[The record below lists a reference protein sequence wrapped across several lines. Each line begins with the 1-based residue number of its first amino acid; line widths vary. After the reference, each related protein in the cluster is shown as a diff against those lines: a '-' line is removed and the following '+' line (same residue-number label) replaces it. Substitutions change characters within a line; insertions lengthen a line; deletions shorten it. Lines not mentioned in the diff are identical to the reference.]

1 MTTVQEIHNKIKI
14 TIPKRHDLILSNV
27 YNRDF
32 FSAFDLKDFH
42 IEHVGIDE
50 PIVPI
55 KMDET
60 GSIVTIVSQDKE
72 GGPDLADELL
82 GPETIPN
89 GYSDLPLDKNMIK
102 PNNTTLD
109 DDRTLDED
117 EVDDDD
123 DLDDNRP
130 KQTGGIGFL
139 ENLQYYAHKYM
150 IKPIRDKMYGQSSN
164 NDNAIETN
172 KGDELTDPGIPN
184 RDIVIVFPRKHNSIV
199 DYSTTTSSISA
210 YNSGSTQA
218 DTLDKFQKMT
228 KDDLPSIYHFPH
240 TGIDYLTLEHILKD
254 LLIQFVFFNQE
265 DVVITQIRREFI
277 YEIQGRYILLDGESI
292 EKLSD
297 DETTM
302 KEQMTVSNKAI
313 LQLVYDLLD
322 KKDRDVVVGLAEIRG
337 TSIYQMLYRLETDNI
352 LEWV

>member
-102 PNNTTLD
+102 PN
-109 DDRTLDED
+109 
-117 EVDDDD
+117 
-123 DLDDNRP
+123 
-130 KQTGGIGFL
+130 
-139 ENLQYYAHKYM
+139 
-150 IKPIRDKMYGQSSN
+150 
-164 NDNAIETN
+164 
-172 KGDELTDPGIPN
+172 
-184 RDIVIVFPRKHNSIV
+184 
-199 DYSTTTSSISA
+199 
-210 YNSGSTQA
+210 
-218 DTLDKFQKMT
+218 
-228 KDDLPSIYHFPH
+228 
-240 TGIDYLTLEHILKD
+240 
-254 LLIQFVFFNQE
+254 
-265 DVVITQIRREFI
+265 
-277 YEIQGRYILLDGESI
+277 
-292 EKLSD
+292 
-297 DETTM
+297 
-302 KEQMTVSNKAI
+302 TVC
-313 LQLVYDLLD
+313 
-322 KKDRDVVVGLAEIRG
+322 
-337 TSIYQMLYRLETDNI
+337 
-352 LEWV
+352 